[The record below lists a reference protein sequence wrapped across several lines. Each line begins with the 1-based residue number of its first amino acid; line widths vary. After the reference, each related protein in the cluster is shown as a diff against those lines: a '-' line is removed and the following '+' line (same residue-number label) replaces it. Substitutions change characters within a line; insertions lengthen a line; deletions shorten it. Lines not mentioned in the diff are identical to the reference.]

1 MAHAHV
7 YGDDVNTDVIYP
19 GRHLEIY
26 DPKEMAKHAMED
38 IDKEFVARVRPGDIV
53 IAGRNFGCGS
63 SREQAAICLKHAGVV
78 AIVADSFA
86 RIYFRNS
93 INLGMPAVEADGANK
108 AFATGDEVQL
118 DMAAGVLRNLTKGTQ
133 VTFRPV
139 PPFLMRILEDGG
151 LVPHLKAR
159 LGGGQQPQPPQQQQQ
174 QPQPQQ
180 EQPAQQPQLPQQ
192 QQAQPAPP
200 PQQTQQPP
208 QSQLSPRS
216 QQSPQSQQSHQSQLP
231 PPQQ

>member
-93 INLGMPAVEADGANK
+93 INLGMPAVEAEGANK

-159 LGGGQQPQPPQQQQQ
+159 LGGGQQPQQPQQPQQQQQ
-174 QPQPQQ
+174 L
-180 EQPAQQPQLPQQ
+180 AQQQPPP
-192 QQAQPAPP
+192 QAQPAPHQ

-208 QSQLSPRS
+208 QSQ
-216 QQSPQSQQSHQSQLP
+216 QS

>member
-93 INLGMPAVEADGANK
+93 INLGMPAVEAEGANK

-159 LGGGQQPQPPQQQQQ
+159 LGGGQQHQQQAPQQQQPTPAPAPAP

-180 EQPAQQPQLPQQ
+180 
-192 QQAQPAPP
+192 P
-200 PQQTQQPP
+200 PQTQ
-208 QSQLSPRS
+208 
-216 QQSPQSQQSHQSQLP
+216 QSQQSHQSQLP
-231 PPQQ
+231 PPQH